1 MTPLDCLILEDDVLA
16 AKLLEHLIAADERL
30 KLSCT
35 LSSFE
40 AAVAYFQQNQPP
52 DILFLDVELGS
63 RSGLEIMPHVPSGT
77 NVILTTAHELYA
89 FDGFEIG
96 AIDFLKKPV
105 SKERFTKA
113 VDKAFLFYT
122 TATAPVYVTISSG
135 KQVYRFRKEEIYSVE
150 SVKDYVRVTTTNSNQ
165 LFLCT
170 MKYLEE
176 LLEPQG
182 FLRINKSFIINLQHI
197 THVKGAQVYCNNGT
211 CFSIGRAFRQ
221 KVTSALERSGNTGTH

>member
-16 AKLLEHLIAADERL
+16 VKLLEHLIAADERL

-35 LSSFE
+35 LSSLE

-63 RSGLEIMPHVPSGT
+63 RSGLEIMPHVPAGT

-150 SVKDYVRVTTTNSNQ
+150 SLKDYVRVNTTDASQ

-176 LLEPQG
+176 LLDPLG
-182 FLRINKSFIINLQHI
+182 FLRISKSCMINLQHFSY
-197 THVKGAQVYCNNGT
+197 VKGTQVFLDNGISFT
-211 CFSIGRAFRQ
+211 VGRSYRQ
-221 KVTSALERSGNTGTH
+221 KVKSILLSPETNGPH

>member
-16 AKLLEHLIAADERL
+16 AKLLEHLIAADERM

-35 LSSFE
+35 LSSLE

-52 DILFLDVELGS
+52 DILFLDVELDG
-63 RSGLEIMPHVPSGT
+63 RQGFEIMQHVPATTS
-77 NVILTTAHELYA
+77 VILTTAHEIYA
-89 FDGFEIG
+89 FDGYEIG
-96 AIDFLKKPV
+96 AIDFLKKPLN
-105 SKERFTKA
+105 KERFTKA
-113 VDKAFLFYT
+113 VNKAIQHHS
-122 TATAPVYVTISSG
+122 ATASPVYITIASG

-197 THVKGAQVYCNNGT
+197 THVKGAQVYCNNGV